1 MGARRAEGRRSRRLL
16 FAAAVLVALSLSL
29 SAGVAVSAAEP
40 AVTVGPAEVS
50 TALFVAG
57 DITRLSKVRG
67 GTEEL
72 VLQKALQQ
80 IYADEPSLAPAAAE
94 GYIGE
99 MKTLLASSSA
109 PTQASLQ
116 LMAGNQRILAILVA
130 LESPYGSPPVELRPA
145 AKLAVTHLAAVA
157 LASSS
162 DVFANAESP
171 KYFEPLADERP
182 NLIYTSFAPATV
194 LRATR
199 ESAAG
204 DLNFGEAWDA
214 IWAKASEESVLNASD
229 TNVSEWSQLF
239 SESKQVLGS
248 EALKKL
254 REEIEAGEGHIY
266 KEEPKQL
273 AAIFTQGQTTTQE
286 QACEHAGGAGE
297 AIGGET
303 IKGVPRL
310 KCTGGAL
317 YEAAKAPRACAQEKC
332 EEELKSLESEAK
344 KQARRIAEQRAVMT
358 AAGELLRPSDNT
370 AAAVD
375 QATTQAQTGITEAE
389 TAYAN
394 YEAEQLKKHEIAGGV
409 KAALGVVTSITALA
423 TDNVSEGLSGL
434 VNVAFETYELA
445 EEGLAHPPA
454 GPQEIALKDMADI
467 STQVAGFQQYT
478 QEAFHALNTQLAQ
491 LTSQMALEN
500 YELKEELGSLAVKLA
515 KEQETIFALQD
526 QVQELFSVETK
537 AELQTTIEDSVGWL
551 RRTGEPLSPPKIQES
566 LVALKK
572 YATEI
577 ANGALVN
584 NAKTEPYTFEG
595 AGLQLTS
602 KTSGEPTELSEAI
615 TYLAHFPVAQEWVT
629 TPAPTTLANTTFWS
643 EGARAYAQLMLENP
657 GHATGPDIAGLKNL
671 ENEGVTLEQT
681 QGAWST
687 HSGGA
692 KTGNVV
698 LDEALGHFERAA
710 GGAGVEGTKSVAAVL
725 GEAAEKSLSSG
736 LQTGT
741 AVPGNPTNVGV
752 WGGAQ
757 QAFTASTVATAKY
770 PALKWEECSGSQGEN
785 AKEEMPEAFIA
796 SLPPVLVNG
805 VRLGY
810 IGAPKSGDPL
820 ELKVCR
826 TITKKAPSVY
836 KTANESEKVAD
847 CPEFGF
853 LDVGNDC
860 EVEWKFEAKDEE
872 EAETVEEQL
881 TLEENGTPLR
891 SSLALGS
898 CSQTALFWKSSFSAE
913 TFDPSVVNG
922 GAHTKVSVSNP
933 KIEARHPGTFT
944 AISHISGDGG
954 ETDATYN
961 GTPVKEATECPRP
974 SVGEDRAGL
983 EFANYDQT
991 TNALGSAEPALVTGI
1006 NAKLR
1011 ELQEGAYGA
1020 GAQALKSPPQG
1031 NPAASLAGAKALVQS
1046 YLKLGLPQAVGSDPV
1061 LESDIEGSGTQ
1072 FLNPGAG
1079 SAGPVP
1085 EQLTALVASWIS
1097 RLKNATGS
1105 ELEAL
1110 LKEDL
1115 IGEVSKRSS
1124 AWADEVAEQVKPY
1137 VEGKTELFKESGTEA
1152 VAEQSPLVESTIN
1165 RLRLTRFV
1173 LNESKAPSA
1182 ETLAPTEIGT
1192 TGVTLNGEV
1201 DPNGG
1206 AVESCEFEYGASES
1220 YGHRVACATI
1230 PQAADKATVVSAK
1243 VTNWTPEGSLH
1254 ERVVVRTWGG
1264 TTYGEDVKV
1273 QLAQSAPAPTGG
1285 EVLVSTATPG
1295 ATLGLKLEELPSLVP
1310 LPTGTKSIVGMVG
1323 LTVPVANGGSVR
1335 ARIELPAGSAPT
1347 VLYMLV
1353 HTSGGGEEYK
1363 EVPAALY
1370 TITENVISV
1379 TLIDGGADDEDGQAN
1394 GTIVVRLVPL
1404 AQAASITQPLNATV
1418 SEGESA
1424 SFHAEASGSPQP
1436 SAGWEVSENGGES
1449 FRADETDPGNRTTTL
1464 RLEHVALSESGDEY
1478 RARFSYA
1485 HAASVLSEPATL
1497 TVKLV
1502 PKPEFTLEAAQE
1514 IKGSSAGFTTNELQ
1528 ATSAQTILYQ
1538 ITAHNTG
1545 NVPLTLANFSDTD
1558 CGNLAGGPG
1567 GSPVAAGKSAVY
1579 SCERTVTRG
1588 TYLNQ
1593 ASVEG
1598 APPSGQGFPAT
1609 ESSNVLVAVGPEPS
1623 PTVETGIATGVA
1635 QRSAVAN
1642 GTVDPHGAKLISCK
1656 FEYGTSTL
1664 ASTAACSKLPEPGN
1678 SSVPVSAELKHLKPG
1693 TTYHFRL
1700 TAASSGGA
1708 HSGIEATFKTLR
1720 SLPPLIEPRSATEV
1734 AQRTAIVNA
1743 AINPQGA
1750 NITSC
1755 RFEYGPTSF
1764 KFFTKCANLPG
1775 SVNEPVMVS
1784 AKLEGLAP
1792 GTTFRFRVTAT
1803 NSGGTAKG
1811 PEVQFLTM
1819 AAIAPTAETGIASA
1833 IGERTAVLNGT
1844 VDPNAGAV
1852 IECRF
1857 EYGKTALISSAPCAE
1872 LPGAGTSTVA
1882 VSALLKGLTPGTTYH
1897 FKILAT
1903 SLSGVGKGTEAAFT
1917 TAP

>member
-1 MGARRAEGRRSRRLL
+1 MGARRTEGRRSRRLL
-16 FAAAVLVALSLSL
+16 FAAVMLVALSLSL
-29 SAGVAVSAAEP
+29 SVGVAVSAAEP
-40 AVTVGPAEVS
+40 AVSVGPAEVS

-57 DITRLSKVRG
+57 DISRLSKVRA

-80 IYADEPSLAPAAAE
+80 IYADEPSLAPATAE

-99 MKTLLASSSA
+99 MRALLASSSA

-130 LESPYGSPPVELRPA
+130 LESPYGSPPVELPPA

-182 NLIYTSFAPATV
+182 NLIYTSFAPATA

-199 ESAAG
+199 ELAVG
-204 DLNFGEAWDA
+204 DLKFGEAWDA
-214 IWAKASEESVLNASD
+214 IWAKASEESVLNAAG
-229 TNVSEWSQLF
+229 TKVSEWSQLF
-239 SESKQVLGS
+239 SESKKVLDS
-248 EALKKL
+248 EALKQL

-266 KEEPKQL
+266 EEEPKQL

-317 YEAAKAPRACAQEKC
+317 YEAAHAARACAKEKC
-332 EEELKSLESEAK
+332 EEELEALESDAT
-344 KQARRIAEQRAVMT
+344 KQAKRLAEQRAVMT

-375 QATTQAQTGITEAE
+375 QATTQAQTQITEAE

-394 YEAEQLKKHEIAGGV
+394 YEAEQLKKHEIAGAV
-409 KAALGVVTSITALA
+409 KAGLGVVTSITALA

-445 EEGLAHPPA
+445 EEGLAHPPP
-454 GPQEIALKDMADI
+454 GPQEVALKDLANI
-467 STQVAGFQQYT
+467 STQLAGFQQYT

-515 KEQETIFALQD
+515 KQQETIFALQN

-537 AELQTTIEDSVGWL
+537 AELHTTIEDSVGWL
-551 RRTGEPLSPPKIQES
+551 RRTGEPLAPAKIQES

-584 NAKTEPYTFEG
+584 NAKTQPYTFEG

-615 TYLAHFPVAQEWVT
+615 TYLAHFPVEQEWVT
-629 TPAPTTLANTTFWS
+629 TPTPTTLANTTFWS

-681 QGAWST
+681 QGAWSAHT
-687 HSGGA
+687 GGT

-698 LDEALGHFERAA
+698 LDEALGHFDRAA
-710 GGAGVEGTKSVAAVL
+710 AGAGVDGTKSVTAVL
-725 GEAAEKSLSSG
+725 AEAAEKSLSSS

-741 AVPGNPTNVGV
+741 AVPGNPTNVGL

-757 QAFTASTVATAKY
+757 QTFSPPAVAAAKY
-770 PALKWEECSGSQGEN
+770 PALKWEECSGSAGKN
-785 AKEEMPEAFIA
+785 GKEEMPEAFIA
-796 SLPPVLVNG
+796 GLPAVLVNG
-805 VRLGY
+805 IRLGY

-820 ELKVCR
+820 ELSVCR
-826 TITKKAPSVY
+826 TIAKKAPSVA
-836 KTANESEKVAD
+836 TTVNDHEVVAD
-847 CPEFGF
+847 CSNFG
-853 LDVGNDC
+853 LVDVGDDC
-860 EVEWKFEAKDEE
+860 EVEWKVEAKNEE
-872 EAETVEEQL
+872 EGETVEEQL
-881 TLEENGTPLR
+881 TLEGGGTQL
-891 SSLALGS
+891 LASQSVGT
-898 CSQTALFWKSSFSAE
+898 CGQTALYWKGAVSAE

-922 GAHTKVSVSNP
+922 GVHEKQKVSNT
-933 KIEARHPGTFT
+933 ELEERHVGTFT
-944 AISHISGDGG
+944 SISNISGEG
-954 ETDATYN
+954 TYKYD
-961 GTPVKEATECPRP
+961 PAAVKPGTECPRP
-974 SVGEDRAGL
+974 SVGEEKAGI
-983 EFANYDQT
+983 EFANY
-991 TNALGSAEPALVTGI
+991 AHPLGSVEATLVTGI
-1006 NAKLR
+1006 NSKLR
-1011 ELQEGAYGA
+1011 ELQESAYGA
-1020 GAQALKSPPQG
+1020 GAQALKSPSQG
-1031 NPAASLAGAKALVQS
+1031 NPAASLAGARALVQS

-1061 LESDIEGSGTQ
+1061 LESDIEGSGAE
-1072 FLNPGAG
+1072 FLSPGAG

-1085 EQLTALVASWIS
+1085 EQLTALIASWIS
-1097 RLKNATGS
+1097 RLKTATGS
-1105 ELEAL
+1105 EIEAL
-1110 LKEDL
+1110 IKEDL
-1115 IGEVSKRSS
+1115 IGEVAKRSA
-1124 AWADEVAEQVKPY
+1124 AWADQIIEQVEPY
-1137 VEGKTELFKESGTEA
+1137 IEGKTELFKESGSEA
-1152 VAEQSPLVESTIN
+1152 VGEQSPLVESTIN

-1173 LNESKAPSA
+1173 LTESKAPSA

-1220 YGHRVACATI
+1220 YGHHVECTTV

-1254 ERVVVRTWGG
+1254 ERVVVKTWGG

-1285 EVLVSTATPG
+1285 EVLASTATPG
-1295 ATLGLKLEELPSLVP
+1295 ATLGLKLEELPALPP
-1310 LPTGTKSIVGMVG
+1310 LPTGTKSIVGLVG
-1323 LTVPVANGGSVR
+1323 LTVPVASGGSVR
-1335 ARIELPAGSAPT
+1335 ARIELPPGSAPT

-1353 HTSGGGEEYK
+1353 HAAGGGEEYK
-1363 EVPAALY
+1363 AVPGSLY

-1394 GTIVVRLVPL
+1394 GTIVVRFAPL
-1404 AQAASITQPLNATV
+1404 AQAASITQPLDATV

-1436 SAGWEVSENGGES
+1436 SVEWEVSEHGSEH
-1449 FRADETDPGNRTTTL
+1449 FRPDETDPGNRTTTL
-1464 RLEHVALSESGDEY
+1464 RIEHAAMSESGNEY

-1485 HAASVLSEPATL
+1485 HGAPVVSEAATL

-1502 PKPEFTLEAAQE
+1502 PKPELTLEAAQE
-1514 IKGSSAGFTTNELQ
+1514 IKGSSGGFTANELQ
-1528 ATSAQTILYQ
+1528 ATSGQTILYQ

-1545 NVPLTLANFSDTD
+1545 NVPLTLANFSDSD

-1579 SCERTVTRG
+1579 SCERAVTRG

-1598 APPSGQGFPAT
+1598 APPSGEGFPLP
-1609 ESSNVLVAVGPEPS
+1609 ESSNVLVTVGPEPS

-1656 FEYGTSTL
+1656 FEYGTTTL
-1664 ASTAACSKLPEPGN
+1664 ASSAACSKLPEPGN

-1693 TTYHFRL
+1693 ATYHFRL

-1708 HSGIEATFKTLR
+1708 HSGVEATFKTLR
-1720 SLPPLIEPRSATEV
+1720 ALPPLIEARSASEV

-1764 KFFTKCANLPG
+1764 KFFTKCASLPG
-1775 SVNEPVMVS
+1775 SVTEPVLVS

-1811 PEVQFLTM
+1811 PEVQFTTM
-1819 AAIAPTAETGIASA
+1819 AAIAPTAETGGASA
-1833 IGERTAVLNGT
+1833 IAERTAVLNGT

-1857 EYGKTALISSAPCAE
+1857 EYGKTALTLSAPCAE

-1882 VSALLKGLTPGTTYH
+1882 VSAPLKGLTPGTTYH
-1897 FKILAT
+1897 FRILAT
-1903 SLSGVGKGTEAAFT
+1903 SLSGIGRGTEEAFT
-1917 TAP
+1917 TTP